1 MYMKLFMM
9 LFVPIFFLGCGVNED
24 IHKETLNELQA
35 KKAELKMALSETA
48 DANKKIGGLQKTMQE
63 KEQEISKLSA
73 SVSAK
78 EQKINELSAEMSVAL
93 DTKKA
98 ELDRALSKTAEA
110 NKKIGGL
117 QKTMQEKEQEISEL
131 SASVSAKEQKI
142 NELSAEMSAALDTKN
157 AELDRTLSETAEVY
171 EKIGGLQKTM
181 QEKEQE
187 ISELSASVFVKEQRI
202 EELVAEMFAAL
213 DTNNAALGKALSQ
226 KGEANE
232 KIDAL
237 QKAVKEKEQELIEV
251 SVEMSAALDEK
262 EAETSAA
269 LDAKNRELS
278 ASVFVKEQRIEELVA
293 EMFAALEINNAAL
306 GKALS
311 QRSEFSEKIDAL
323 QKTVQEKEQEL
334 IEISVEMS
342 ATLDAKEQK
351 INELSAE
358 MSAALDAKEAEKS
371 AALDAKNSELSAIVF
386 AKEQRIEELVTEMF
400 AALEINNAALG
411 KALSQRGE
419 ANKKIDALQKAVQE
433 KEQELLEVSIEMSA
447 ASEANNTALGKAL
460 SQTAKANE
468 KIDALQ
474 NRMEGKEQLN
484 KVLSSG
490 LSEKVQWISDI
501 STEKEKELENFKNTY
516 ESLVKTL
523 GDEVKRGE
531 IKISRAVDTLLVKIV
546 DKILFASGKTTIKK
560 SGREVLQKIGDVL
573 ETVKNRQI
581 MIKGHTDNVP
591 IGKKIKEKFPS
602 NWELSAMRAI
612 NVVHYLKE
620 KVGISPETLSAT
632 GYSKFRPVATNDSAE
647 GRAQNRRIEIAL
659 LPLDVNKVLKDL
671 EN

>member
-1 MYMKLFMM
+1 
-9 LFVPIFFLGCGVNED
+9 
-24 IHKETLNELQA
+24 
-35 KKAELKMALSETA
+35 
-48 DANKKIGGLQKTMQE
+48 
-63 KEQEISKLSA
+63 
-73 SVSAK
+73 
-78 EQKINELSAEMSVAL
+78 
-93 DTKKA
+93 
-98 ELDRALSKTAEA
+98 
-110 NKKIGGL
+110 
-117 QKTMQEKEQEISEL
+117 
-131 SASVSAKEQKI
+131 
-142 NELSAEMSAALDTKN
+142 
-157 AELDRTLSETAEVY
+157 
-171 EKIGGLQKTM
+171 
-181 QEKEQE
+181 
-187 ISELSASVFVKEQRI
+187 
-202 EELVAEMFAAL
+202 
-213 DTNNAALGKALSQ
+213 
-226 KGEANE
+226 
-232 KIDAL
+232 
-237 QKAVKEKEQELIEV
+237 
-251 SVEMSAALDEK
+251 
-262 EAETSAA
+262 
-269 LDAKNRELS
+269 
-278 ASVFVKEQRIEELVA
+278 
-293 EMFAALEINNAAL
+293 
-306 GKALS
+306 
-311 QRSEFSEKIDAL
+311 
-323 QKTVQEKEQEL
+323 
-334 IEISVEMS
+334 
-342 ATLDAKEQK
+342 
-351 INELSAE
+351 
-358 MSAALDAKEAEKS
+358 
-371 AALDAKNSELSAIVF
+371 
-386 AKEQRIEELVTEMF
+386 
-400 AALEINNAALG
+400 
-411 KALSQRGE
+411 
-419 ANKKIDALQKAVQE
+419 
-433 KEQELLEVSIEMSA
+433 
-447 ASEANNTALGKAL
+447 LGKAL

-531 IKISRAVDTLLVKIV
+531 IKISRAVDSLLVKIV

-573 ETVKNRQI
+573 ENVKNRQI